1 MSEKKGWL
9 AKGFH
14 FNGTKWARSK
24 AASGAVTTVPAGAGF
39 QPLCAP
45 SLEKAAVAMNN
56 KQEKQRQVLKRNEG
70 SAGGKGAQ
78 ASLCKGG
85 YKRET

>member
-1 MSEKKGWL
+1 M
-9 AKGFH
+9 GFH
-14 FNGTKWARSK
+14 FNATGWTRSK
-24 AASGAVTTVPAGAGF
+24 AARGAGTTVPAGESF

-45 SLEKAAVAMNN
+45 SLEKAAVTMNN

-70 SAGGKGAQ
+70 STAGKGAQ

-85 YKRET
+85 YKRETGVLS